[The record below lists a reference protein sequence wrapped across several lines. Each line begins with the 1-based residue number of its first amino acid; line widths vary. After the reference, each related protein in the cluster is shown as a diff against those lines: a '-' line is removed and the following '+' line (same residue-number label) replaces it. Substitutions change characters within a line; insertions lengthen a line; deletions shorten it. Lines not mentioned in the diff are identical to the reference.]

1 MKKTNELITAL
12 TNAADNPDAFL
23 SLTSRHVRHIMFSRK
38 ELLKLWEVASATV
51 RKSLEKIESVTDELS
66 DKVN

>member
-1 MKKTNELITAL
+1 MKQKTKS
-12 TNAADNPDAFL
+12 DAFDFVERL
-23 SLTSRHVRHIMFSRK
+23 QEFSRK